1 MTVNQLRTLGIVL
14 NRVEYG
20 EADRIIT
27 VLTPDAG
34 KLALMAKGVR
44 RVKSKLAGG
53 IELFSVSE
61 ITYIKGRGSVSTL
74 VSARLQTHYGTIV
87 LDIERTMAGYELIKI
102 LHKVTED
109 EVEATYFELL
119 KQAFIALDDPR
130 ISIGLIQAWFSARLL
145 SLAGHMPNLTT
156 DTSGDKLVPTRHY
169 DFNFEHVALERTQ
182 SDEAIF
188 DTNTIKF
195 CRLLFSSNSPQVI
208 HKVTGC
214 DAYVSKLLPLIV
226 SLRQFYLSA

>member
-1 MTVNQLRTLGIVL
+1 MNQLRTLGIVL

-61 ITYIKGRGSVSTL
+61 ITYVKGRGSVSTL

-87 LDIERTMAGYELIKI
+87 LDIERTMAGYELIKMM
-102 LHKVTED
+102 HKVTED
-109 EVEATYFELL
+109 EVEAAYFELL

-130 ISIGLIQAWFSARLL
+130 ISIGFIQAWFSARLL
-145 SLAGHMPNLTT
+145 SLAGHTPNLTT
-156 DTSGDKLVPTRHY
+156 DTAGDKLVAARRY
-169 DFNFEHVALERTQ
+169 DFNFEHVALESAKT
-182 SDEAIF
+182 DDALF
-188 DTNTIKF
+188 DTDTIKF
-195 CRLLFSSNSPQVI
+195 CRLLFSQSSAQTI
-208 HKVTGC
+208 HKIAGS
-214 DAYVSKLLPLIV
+214 DAYAAKLLPLMTN
-226 SLRQFYLSA
+226 LRQYYLSV